1 MTGSKLSFRLHH
13 SSCYNHSS
21 WLLSVVGIFCAS
33 FHYNVCYGRPV
44 EIERH
49 KPAMKL
55 RDWLVHPYAHAAGVL
70 LALLAAVAVV
80 AFMVGTLEY
89 TKTRGKLL
97 LTALL
102 VGGFF
107 LTTLG
112 GTGIPRSG
120 LGRRLRPAAPV
131 MALAALLLLLVGLW
145 AGADSDGFWKA
156 AACATVLSLG
166 FVITGVALSRA
177 SGERVTDLFAT
188 TSASSSLFL
197 TLMGAL
203 GITLEI
209 KAAFFWWPF
218 VLLFLCWLVST
229 AGMAI
234 VRLWPGRKAGG

>member
-1 MTGSKLSFRLHH
+1 MRVKISNCVTPI
-13 SSCYNHSS
+13 CY
-21 WLLSVVGIFCAS
+21 A
-33 FHYNVCYGRPV
+33 RPV

-49 KPAMKL
+49 KAAMKL
-55 RDWLVHPYAHAAGVL
+55 PAWLGHPYTHTAGVL
-70 LALLAAVAVV
+70 LALMAAVAVV

-112 GTGIPRSG
+112 GTAIPRSG
-120 LGRRLRPAAPV
+120 LGRRLRPVAPV
-131 MALAALLLLLVGLW
+131 MALAALLLLMVGLW

-166 FVITGVALSRA
+166 FVITGVALARA

-197 TLMGAL
+197 TLMGVV

-209 KAAFFWWPF
+209 KAAFYWWPF
-218 VLLFLCWLVST
+218 GLLFLCWLAAT
-229 AGMAI
+229 TGMAV
-234 VRLWPGRKAGG
+234 VRLWLGRKARG